1 MAHKQ
6 ILYKVVNMFLDK
18 KLLLEC
24 VALSFYLLPRI
35 SNTIDVE

>member
-6 ILYKVVNMFLDK
+6 ILCKAVMFLDK

-24 VALSFYLLPRI
+24 VAVSFYWLPRI
-35 SNTIDVE
+35 ANAIDVE

>member
-6 ILYKVVNMFLDK
+6 TLYKVVMFLDK

-24 VALSFYLLPRI
+24 AAVSFYWLPRI